1 MLQFETEKDNSA
13 VIKVIGVGG
22 GGCNAVNRM
31 IEAGLR
37 GVQFVAINTD
47 RQALNKC
54 SAENK
59 IQIGEKLTRGLGA
72 GGNPRMGQ
80 ESAQETID
88 AISNAVEGADMVF
101 ITAGMGGGTGTGA
114 APIIAKVSKD
124 MGILTVAVVTKPF
137 TFEGR
142 KRMRQAEQGLG
153 YLKEFVDSLVVVP
166 NDKLLDISDK
176 STTMIEAFGKADDVL
191 RQGVQGITDI
201 ISDFAII
208 NTDFADV
215 KSVMTDRGVA
225 HMGVG
230 HGNGENRAV
239 EAVTHAIESPL
250 LETTISGAGA
260 VLLYIAGREN
270 LGMLE
275 INEMTSMVQ
284 EKVDED
290 AIFIF
295 GAAVIDDMEDE
306 LSITV
311 IATGFDESQDK
322 VDFRP
327 ASNTVGLDEK
337 RVTTEEGLT
346 GREVSLGDIF
356 ERGPSV
362 DEEED
367 SIFGIPSF
375 LKK

>member
-31 IEAGLR
+31 IEAGLK
-37 GVQFVAINTD
+37 GVQFIAVNTD

-54 SAENK
+54 AAENK

-80 ESAQETID
+80 ESAQETIE

-142 KRMRQAEQGLG
+142 KRMKQAEQGLG

-215 KSVMTDRGVA
+215 KSVMTDRGIA

-230 HGNGENRAV
+230 RGNGENRAV
-239 EAVTHAIESPL
+239 EAVTQAIESPL

-295 GAAVIDDMEDE
+295 GAAVCDDMEDE

-311 IATGFDESQDK
+311 IATGFAKSQDK

-346 GREVSLGDIF
+346 GREVTLGDIF
-356 ERGPSV
+356 ERDPSV

-367 SIFGIPSF
+367 SLFGIPSF

>member
-31 IEAGLR
+31 IEAGLK
-37 GVQFVAINTD
+37 GVQFIAVNTD

-54 SAENK
+54 AAENK

-72 GGNPRMGQ
+72 GGNPRMCQ
-80 ESAQETID
+80 ESAQETIE

-142 KRMRQAEQGLG
+142 KRMKQAEQGLG

-215 KSVMTDRGVA
+215 KSVMTDRGIA

-230 HGNGENRAV
+230 RGNGENRAV
-239 EAVTHAIESPL
+239 EAVTQAIESPL

-295 GAAVIDDMEDE
+295 GAAVCDDMEDE

-311 IATGFDESQDK
+311 IATGFAKSQDK

-346 GREVSLGDIF
+346 GREVTLGDIF
-356 ERGPSV
+356 ERSPSV

-367 SIFGIPSF
+367 SLFGIPSF

>member
-142 KRMRQAEQGLG
+142 KRMKQAEQGLG

-215 KSVMTDRGVA
+215 KSVMTDRGIA

-230 HGNGENRAV
+230 RGNGENRAV
-239 EAVTHAIESPL
+239 EAVTQAIESPL

-295 GAAVIDDMEDE
+295 GAAVCDDMEDE

-311 IATGFDESQDK
+311 IATGFAKSQDK

-346 GREVSLGDIF
+346 VREVTLGDIF

-367 SIFGIPSF
+367 SLFGIPSF

>member
-31 IEAGLR
+31 IEAGLK
-37 GVQFVAINTD
+37 GVQFIAVNTD

-54 SAENK
+54 AAENK

-80 ESAQETID
+80 ESAQETIE

-142 KRMRQAEQGLG
+142 KRMKQAEQGLG

-215 KSVMTDRGVA
+215 KSVMTDRGIA

-230 HGNGENRAV
+230 RGNGENRAV
-239 EAVTHAIESPL
+239 EAVTQAIESPL

-295 GAAVIDDMEDE
+295 GAAVCDDMEDE

-311 IATGFDESQDK
+311 IATGFAKSQDK

-346 GREVSLGDIF
+346 GREVTLGDIF
-356 ERGPSV
+356 ARGPSV

-367 SIFGIPSF
+367 SLFGIPSF

>member
-31 IEAGLR
+31 IEAGLK
-37 GVQFVAINTD
+37 GVQFIAVNTD

-54 SAENK
+54 AAENK

-80 ESAQETID
+80 EPAQETIE

-142 KRMRQAEQGLG
+142 KRMKQAEQGLG

-215 KSVMTDRGVA
+215 KSVMTDRGIA

-230 HGNGENRAV
+230 RGNGENRAV
-239 EAVTHAIESPL
+239 EAVTQAIESPL

-295 GAAVIDDMEDE
+295 GAAVCDDMEDE

-311 IATGFDESQDK
+311 IATGFAKSQDK

-346 GREVSLGDIF
+346 GREVTLGDIF
-356 ERGPSV
+356 ERSPSV

-367 SIFGIPSF
+367 SLFGIPSF

>member
-31 IEAGLR
+31 IEAGLK
-37 GVQFVAINTD
+37 GVQFIAVNTD

-80 ESAQETID
+80 ESAQETIE

-142 KRMRQAEQGLG
+142 KRMKQAEQGLG

-215 KSVMTDRGVA
+215 KSVMTDRGIA

-230 HGNGENRAV
+230 RGNGENRAV
-239 EAVTHAIESPL
+239 EAVTQAIESPL

-295 GAAVIDDMEDE
+295 GAAVCDDMEDE

-311 IATGFDESQDK
+311 IATGFAKSQDK

-346 GREVSLGDIF
+346 GREVTLGDIF
-356 ERGPSV
+356 ERSPSV

-367 SIFGIPSF
+367 SLFGIPSF

>member
-31 IEAGLR
+31 IEAGLK
-37 GVQFVAINTD
+37 GVQFIAVNTD

-54 SAENK
+54 AAENK

-80 ESAQETID
+80 ESAQETIE

-142 KRMRQAEQGLG
+142 KRMKQAEQGLG

-215 KSVMTDRGVA
+215 KSVMTDRGIA

-230 HGNGENRAV
+230 RGNGENRAV
-239 EAVTHAIESPL
+239 EAVTQAIESPL

-260 VLLYIAGREN
+260 VLLYIAGKEN

-295 GAAVIDDMEDE
+295 GAAVCDDMEDE

-311 IATGFDESQDK
+311 IATGFAKSQDK

-346 GREVSLGDIF
+346 GREVTLGDIF
-356 ERGPSV
+356 ERSPSV

-367 SIFGIPSF
+367 SLFGIPSF

>member
-1 MLQFETEKDNSA
+1 MLQFETEIDHSA

-31 IEAGLR
+31 IEAGLK
-37 GVQFVAINTD
+37 GVQFIAINTD

-54 SAENK
+54 AAENK

-80 ESAQETID
+80 ESAQETIE

-142 KRMRQAEQGLG
+142 KRLKQAEQGLG
-153 YLKEFVDSLVVVP
+153 YLKEFVDSLVIVP
-166 NDKLLDISDK
+166 NDRLLEISDK
-176 STTMIEAFGKADDVL
+176 NTTMIEAFGMADDVL

-201 ISDFAII
+201 ISDFAVI

-215 KSVMTDRGVA
+215 KSVMTDRGIA

-230 HGNGENRAV
+230 HGNGENRAE
-239 EAVTHAIESPL
+239 EAVTQAIESPL

-260 VLLYIAGREN
+260 VLLYIAGRED
-270 LGMLE
+270 LSMLE
-275 INEMTSMVQ
+275 INEMASMVQ
-284 EKVDED
+284 DQVDED

-295 GAAVIDDMEDE
+295 GAAVCEDLKDDI
-306 LSITV
+306 SITV
-311 IATGFDESQDK
+311 IATGFANSQDK

-327 ASNTVGLDEK
+327 ASSTVGLDEK
-337 RVTTEEGLT
+337 KVTTEEGLT
-346 GREVSLGDIF
+346 GREVTLGDIF
-356 ERGPSV
+356 DHRTSTA
-362 DEEED
+362 DED